1 MISRWADKPTLKSSC
16 LHLKTT
22 VEKIMGF
29 NPTMFDHQ
37 RAFAIALSTNNR
49 VGRMMRAGEEIMFMY
64 GTDTELCFKNAF
76 TRQSFTLNY
85 QGQEV

>member
-1 MISRWADKPTLKSSC
+1 
-16 LHLKTT
+16 
-22 VEKIMGF
+22 MGF

-49 VGRMMRAGEEIMFMY
+49 VGQMMRAGEEIMFMY

-76 TRQSFTLNY
+76 TRKSFTLNY

>member
-1 MISRWADKPTLKSSC
+1 
-16 LHLKTT
+16 
-22 VEKIMGF
+22 MGF

-49 VGRMMRAGEEIMFMY
+49 VGQMMRAGQQIMFMY
-64 GTDTELCFKNAF
+64 GNDTELCFKNAF
-76 TRQSFTLNY
+76 TRKSFTLNY